1 MYKKI
6 VVGTDLS
13 STAKVATDRA
23 AALAAKLGSDLILVH
38 AGSDP
43 GEPLDHLAQSY
54 GAEKVVENGNPAEVL
69 VGHVGRIGADLL
81 VVGSV
86 GMSGARRF
94 LLGSVPNKVSHHATT
109 DILIVKTDPPRNQGG
124 EYRSILVGTDG
135 SPTAMRAV
143 DMASSLATSLGIQ
156 PTIVC
161 AYQPPTEQELKAM
174 RADPGD
180 PVAQWSAGKTSR
192 DTPEEFRWRI
202 ADASKAEDILERAA
216 EHAERQGVRAEVRA
230 VEGHP
235 AERLISI
242 AENEDIDLIAVG
254 SVGMTG
260 AKRFMLGNVP
270 HRISH
275 HAPTDLLILHTSS

>member
-13 STAKVATDRA
+13 PTAKVATDRA
-23 AALAAKLGSDLILVH
+23 ASLSSKLGAALTLVH

-43 GEPLDHLAQSY
+43 GDELDQLADSY
-54 GAEKVVENGNPAEVL
+54 GAEKAVETGNPAEVL
-69 VGHVGRIGADLL
+69 VGYAGRSGADLL

-94 LLGSVPNKVSHHATT
+94 LLGSVPNKVSHHAST
-109 DILIVKTDPPRNQGG
+109 DILIVKTDPPRNEGG
-124 EYRSILVGTDG
+124 AYRSILIGTDG

-143 DMASSLATSLGIQ
+143 DMASSLASSLEIR

-174 RADPGD
+174 RADPSD

-202 ADASKAEDILERAA
+202 ADASRAEDILERAA
-216 EHAERQGVRAEVRA
+216 EHAARQGVEAEVRA

-242 AENEDIDLIAVG
+242 AEDENVDLIAVG

-275 HAPTDLLILHTSS
+275 HAPTDLLILHTS